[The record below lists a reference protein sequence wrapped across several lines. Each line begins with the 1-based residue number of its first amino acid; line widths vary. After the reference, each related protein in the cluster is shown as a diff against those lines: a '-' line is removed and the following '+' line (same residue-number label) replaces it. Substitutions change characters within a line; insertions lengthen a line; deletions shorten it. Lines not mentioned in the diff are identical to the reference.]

1 MWNDIDNITKA
12 GISKIEMAKSDSFQF
27 FMRSFMAGAYLAI
40 AAILS
45 FFIPG
50 LGQMYAGDMKRG
62 LIFLVVW
69 IVLMIVAFFTA
80 FLTSI
85 ITLIFDIYAAY
96 DAYKLAQ

>member
-1 MWNDIDNITKA
+1 
-12 GISKIEMAKSDSFQF
+12 MANPI
-27 FMRSFMAGAYLAI
+27 L

-96 DAYKLAQ
+96 DAYKISTITKWAKNPLFFF